1 MTLLELKEFLDE
13 KSNLYENPN
22 FINDDPIQIPHLF
35 RQKEDIL
42 RFMND
47 YNFKMVHKKQGPEFV
62 GSQYQMNF
70 NYLFKKINC

>member
-35 RQKEDIL
+35 RQKEDIEISGFITSVL
-42 RFMND
+42 TC
-47 YNFKMVHKKQGPEFV
+47 G
-62 GSQYQMNF
+62 
-70 NYLFKKINC
+70 KISTTIYSSTAISPPRLQILS